1 RPNLATWLAQ
11 YVVRRGAVIP
21 ANCRKMLE
29 ATQAAA
35 GIKHWPSN
43 ALRHGFAS
51 YHLAHFK
58 DAAALAL
65 ELGHTDAGLVF
76 QHYREIVKPKEAER
90 YWNLLPNADVS
101 SSSKVVSMAVAATTT
116 K

>member
-1 RPNLATWLAQ
+1 
-11 YVVRRGAVIP
+11 
-21 ANCRKMLE
+21 MLE
-29 ATQAAA
+29 ATQTAA

-43 ALRHGFAS
+43 ALRHSFAS
-51 YHLAHFK
+51 YQLAHFK

-76 QHYREIVKPKEAER
+76 QHYREIVKPKEAEK
-90 YWNLLPNADVS
+90 YWNLVPTGDA
-101 SSSKVVSMAVAATTT
+101 SSSKVVSMAGAAT